1 MISSKAYTII
11 ALPIHLCILLGIRRD
26 LITLD
31 EKGEY
36 QWKNR
41 EIYDRTYV
49 GENLQTRANHYSVS
63 LGKIIQDQ
71 FSQSSDL
78 LSTAF
83 FFICLG
89 SKDLYQFDHRIDLY
103 EFRPKY
109 FLLYNNICAHSIFDN
124 SYLKIL
130 KIVPVK
136 ESNEEYVTI
145 EFENEEYIKIQETH
159 PNYLEFTLR
168 SHSGELIEF
177 HDLKENLIIDL
188 NFKIIK

>member
-83 FFICLG
+83 SSFASAL
-89 SKDLYQFDHRIDLY
+89 RIYINL
-103 EFRPKY
+103 
-109 FLLYNNICAHSIFDN
+109 
-124 SYLKIL
+124 
-130 KIVPVK
+130 
-136 ESNEEYVTI
+136 TI
-145 EFENEEYIKIQETH
+145 E
-159 PNYLEFTLR
+159 
-168 SHSGELIEF
+168 LICMSLDQNTF
-177 HDLKENLIIDL
+177 YFIIIYARILFLIIQ
-188 NFKIIK
+188 I